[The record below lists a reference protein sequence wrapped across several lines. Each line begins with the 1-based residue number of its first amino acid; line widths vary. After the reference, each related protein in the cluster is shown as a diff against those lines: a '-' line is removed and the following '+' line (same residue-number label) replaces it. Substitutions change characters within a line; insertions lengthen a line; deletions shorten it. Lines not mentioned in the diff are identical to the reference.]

1 MSKLM
6 GKKLLED
13 ETGFTLIELMVVVAI
28 IGVLSAI
35 AVPNFKK
42 YQAKAKQ
49 SEAKIQL
56 AAVYTTEVGS
66 MADYDSYAT
75 CLVDLGYEQPARGY
89 YLLGF
94 NAVVVGNVAAR
105 TTCTSSEKVAPGI
118 PLKAGGT
125 APVSISNTGSKVDS
139 DGQTFTAEAAGNI
152 ESTNIDHWTITEAK
166 TITQLQNK
174 RLSIHFSPEIKGL
187 KNKPDKCENGI
198 EILIVM
204 SSLG

>member
-75 CLVDLGYEQPARGY
+75 CLIDLGYDQPARGY

-94 NAVVVGNVAAR
+94 SAEVVANVAAR
-105 TTCTSSEKVAPGI
+105 TTCASREKVAPTI

-125 APVSISNTGSKVDS
+125 APGSIATAESVVAS

-152 ESTNIDHWTITEAK
+152 ESTNIDQWTITEAK
-166 TITQLQNK
+166 TITQL
-174 RLSIHFSPEIKGL
+174 
-187 KNKPDKCENGI
+187 
-198 EILIVM
+198 
-204 SSLG
+204 

>member
-1 MSKLM
+1 MSKLK

-75 CLVDLGYEQPARGY
+75 CLIDLGYDQPARGY

-94 NAVVVGNVAAR
+94 NGSETTNVAAR
-105 TTCTSSEKVAPGI
+105 TTCTSSKYFP
-118 PLKAGGT
+118 PTLHLKAGGEAPT
-125 APVSISNTGSKVDS
+125 AIETDGSS
-139 DGQTFTAEAAGNI
+139 LPEDGQTFTAEAAGNI

-166 TITQLQNK
+166 TITQL
-174 RLSIHFSPEIKGL
+174 
-187 KNKPDKCENGI
+187 
-198 EILIVM
+198 
-204 SSLG
+204 